1 MNISLTILSFIFL
14 IAPGAFLLIA
24 SLGYQKWWKE
34 KLDNIGLKTI
44 AENGITLS
52 QIIGSI
58 LATTGLFLI
67 TIGLFQQQNRGNRHR
82 THKRVV
88 VELKSLG
95 KNQHI
100 GSGGRLY
107 VNKPVHKKRGKHSR
121 RKMKRIYLE

>member
-1 MNISLTILSFIFL
+1 L
-14 IAPGAFLLIA
+14 ITPGVFLLIA

-34 KLDNIGLKTI
+34 KIDNLGLKTI
-44 AENGITLS
+44 SDNSITLS
-52 QIIGSI
+52 QITGSV
-58 LATTGLFLI
+58 LATIGLFLI
-67 TIGLFQQQNRGNRHR
+67 TVGLFQQSNRDNMRR

-107 VNKPVHKKRGKHSR
+107 INKPIHKKKGKHSK